1 MFYPH
6 CAISCQLNWL
16 PQILHQNTAA
26 VNFRAVQLNKKD
38 FIVLVPGWC
47 EVLSEAQ
54 RRSVLCDPE
63 RGEGIE
69 WARRATFPAQRC
81 NQLSRSDY
89 PLGSY
94 LLKRDTIANECN
106 ACHLEIENIL
116 KSKISWNLPISHHEH
131 NFLSKWNHPKWQIRC
146 QFFKQ
151 SHIHH
156 YIASALC
163 SVNIANCAFHKFYL
177 ITM

>member
-69 WARRATFPAQRC
+69 WALRATFPAQRC

-116 KSKISWNLPISHHEH
+116 KSKISTEIE
-131 NFLSKWNHPKWQIRC
+131 NFLKSKISWNRKYLEIYLFHIMNII
-146 QFFKQ
+146 FFPNGIILNDRLDASFSN
-151 SHIHH
+151 SHTSI
-156 YIASALC
+156 I
-163 SVNIANCAFHKFYL
+163 I
-177 ITM
+177 

>member
-106 ACHLEIENIL
+106 ARAIL
-116 KSKISWNLPISHHEH
+116 KSKISTEIYLFHIMNIIFFPNGIILNDRLDASFSNSHT
-131 NFLSKWNHPKWQIRC
+131 SI
-146 QFFKQ
+146 
-151 SHIHH
+151 I
-156 YIASALC
+156 I
-163 SVNIANCAFHKFYL
+163 
-177 ITM
+177 